1 MNRIYFLKSAIFFTI
16 TLLALLTS
24 CEDDDTKQKTENQIL
39 IGNDIFKSYPDDPL
53 IISAATI
60 IVDSLQISF
69 GSSCCDGKSWQVN
82 LVGDSEVLY
91 SLPPQRSIRLSLK
104 NDELCTAVC
113 GKTLKY
119 DLSPCR
125 VNGNQIIL
133 NLVGWDK
140 PLIYNY

>member
-1 MNRIYFLKSAIFFTI
+1 MNRIYFIKSTIFFTI
-16 TLLALLTS
+16 ALMGLIIA
-24 CEDDDTKQKTENQIL
+24 CEDDKTKPTTEDQIL
-39 IGNDIFKSYPDDPL
+39 IGNAIFKNYPDDPL

-60 IVDSLQISF
+60 IGDSLQISF
-69 GSSCCDGKSWQVN
+69 GASCCDGKSWQVN

-113 GKTLKY
+113 GRTLKY

-125 VNGNQIIL
+125 VNGNQITL

>member
-1 MNRIYFLKSAIFFTI
+1 MLRKYFFKSTIFFTV
-16 TLLALLTS
+16 TLIGLFIA
-24 CEDDDTKQKTENQIL
+24 CEDDETKPSTEHQIL
-39 IGNDIFKSYPDDPL
+39 IGNSIFTSYPDDPL
-53 IISAATI
+53 VISTASIIG
-60 IVDSLQISF
+60 DSLQISF
-69 GSSCCDGKSWQVN
+69 GASCCDGKSWQVN

-104 NDELCTAVC
+104 NDELCAAAC
-113 GKTLKY
+113 GRTLKY